1 MICFIH
7 CSHIISASL
16 IGKMITIFAILLL
29 GFLPFTPAD
38 PDPVQDFCVP
48 EATPVQLN
56 RLRSIPCK
64 SPSNVT
70 ADDFVF
76 SGIQSRGNFSSSTGF
91 AGVAVNP
98 VQFPALNTLGMS
110 FARADFEPGGVNP
123 PHYHPR
129 ATETALV
136 VEGSVYSGFVD
147 STGRVYAKVVEK
159 GEVMV
164 FPRGMVHFQMNGGD
178 SVATIFGSFN
188 SENPGLVKIPGTI
201 FGSEIKVEL
210 LERAFGLSE
219 KELLKLKRRLSPS

>member
-1 MICFIH
+1 MIVIY
-7 CSHIISASL
+7 CSHHHQRIIDW
-16 IGKMITIFAILLL
+16 KMITIFAILLL
-29 GFLPFTPAD
+29 GCLPFTPAD
-38 PDPVQDFCVP
+38 PDPVLDFCIP
-48 EATPVQLN
+48 ESTPVQLN

-76 SGIQSRGNFSSSTGF
+76 SGIQSQGNFSPSTGF

-129 ATETALV
+129 ATETAFV
-136 VEGSVYSGFVD
+136 VEGSLYSGFVD

-201 FGSEIKVEL
+201 FASGIKVEL
-210 LERAFGLSE
+210 LETAFGLNE
-219 KELLKLKRRLSPS
+219 KELLKLKRRLRPS